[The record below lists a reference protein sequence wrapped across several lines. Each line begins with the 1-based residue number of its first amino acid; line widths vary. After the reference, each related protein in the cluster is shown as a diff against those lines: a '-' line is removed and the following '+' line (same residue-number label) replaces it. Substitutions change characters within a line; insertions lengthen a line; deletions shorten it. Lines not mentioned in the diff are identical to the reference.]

1 MAAKQTPTQVEKD
14 PKIEAIKE
22 IIFGE
27 NIKEIN
33 KEFELTKAALQ
44 AQKEAF
50 DQHLTKLQKE
60 AKESADALRKDLET
74 QILALKNE
82 LTASLQKLK
91 TDAADRTS
99 LGKMLEE
106 IGKKLQ
112 E

>member
-1 MAAKQTPTQVEKD
+1 MADKQTSPQNEKD

-33 KEFELTKAALQ
+33 QEFETTKAALQ
-44 AQKEAF
+44 AQKQAF
-50 DQHLTKLQKE
+50 DQHLAQLRQE
-60 AKESADALRKDLET
+60 AKESTEALRKDFEA
-74 QILALKNE
+74 QITALKNE
-82 LTASLQKLK
+82 LTTSLQKLK
-91 TDAADRTS
+91 TDATDRAT

-106 IGKKLQ
+106 MGKKLQ